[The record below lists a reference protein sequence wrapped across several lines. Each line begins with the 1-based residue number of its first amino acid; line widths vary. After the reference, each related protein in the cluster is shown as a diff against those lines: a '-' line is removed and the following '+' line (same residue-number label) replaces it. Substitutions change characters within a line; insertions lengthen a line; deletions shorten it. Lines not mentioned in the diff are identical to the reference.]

1 MRLKCIWGTAL
12 SQNPTLKKA
21 VLRYQ
26 VVCAYL
32 YIHVDLCMYICTYVY
47 IEKKLLREGKS
58 AIFTRMAGYQR
69 RDL

>member
-1 MRLKCIWGTAL
+1 MYMGNSFVSESCIEESSIEISSG
-12 SQNPTLKKA
+12 
-21 VLRYQ
+21 
-26 VVCAYL
+26 VCAYL

-58 AIFTRMAGYQR
+58 TIFTRMAGYQR